1 MTPDMMYAANHGMM
15 GGWGMQG
22 AGLDPSAMM
31 GMVGAYQQQPGGM
44 MDMMN
49 QQYMG
54 GAVGGMYGS
63 QQQQPSGMMPP
74 S

>member
-1 MTPDMMYAANHGMM
+1 MYAANHGMM

-54 GAVGGMYGS
+54 SAVGGMYGS
-63 QQQQPSGMMPP
+63 
-74 S
+74 